1 MQITFEPGA
10 LSDKEVA
17 GLMAMLAAI
26 YPDAAPAVARATTIT
41 AIAAS
46 PVSVGDPVRTIAN
59 DDRPDV
65 GAAPVPALSVS
76 AGAGGAAVN
85 PTLGAAAAFG
95 KQPAPSTA
103 VADQSPSAP
112 AGPTAGVPMPPT
124 VPSPPAA
131 SDPTGF
137 APSEPAAQTNLAGG
151 VELDS
156 RGLPWDHRIHSSGK
170 AKVAAGTWKQ
180 KRGVDDAVIAAVEAE
195 LRAAMAVP
203 GPTAAA
209 PVPPPAGVPL
219 PPAPATV
226 PAGAVPIPPVPD
238 IPAAAPTPPV
248 TAGPLT
254 FPQLMQKVTGAI
266 SSGRLTQA
274 QVTTC
279 VQTTGLPSLAL
290 LASRPDL
297 VAAAGAEIDRVLNL
311 GLQ

>member
-1 MQITFEPGA
+1 MQITFTPA
-10 LSDKEVA
+10 DLSPSEAA
-17 GLMAMLAAI
+17 GL
-26 YPDAAPAVARATTIT
+26 VALILTMQPET
-41 AIAAS
+41 AGVLTKASTVIAHA
-46 PVSVGDPVRTIAN
+46 
-59 DDRPDV
+59 DRPDV
-65 GAAPVPALSVS
+65 GAITPGMKVTGDLTGTIAS
-76 AGAGGAAVN
+76 GAGGAAVS